1 MIRTRTLLAA
11 AATLGLLATAAATQ
25 GQPSRAPAAPR
36 PAHTETA
43 IFAGGCFWSS
53 ETDFARVPGVVAMQV
68 GYIGGHVPHPSYED
82 VSSGQT
88 GHREGI
94 RVTYDPARTSYARVV
109 DAYWHMIDPT
119 DADGTFCDRGDEY
132 KTAIF
137 ALTPEQKR
145 VAEASKATVAH
156 MPRFA
161 GKPVATQI
169 RDAAPFYPAE
179 GYHQDYHD
187 KNPLQYNAYRFGC
200 GRDAALRRIWG
211 VSPADTKRG

>member
-1 MIRTRTLLAA
+1 MIRNRTLFAA
-11 AATLGLLATAAATQ
+11 AILTALGTVAVTAAGGAATT
-25 GQPSRAPAAPR
+25 PPR
-36 PAHTETA
+36 TPAHTETA

-53 ETDFARVPGVVAMQV
+53 ETDFNRLPGIVSMTV

-94 RVTYDPARTSYARVV
+94 KVVYDPTKISYAHVV

-119 DADGTFCDRGDEY
+119 DAGGTFCDRGDEY

-137 ALTPEQKR
+137 VLSPDQMRIAQ
-145 VAEASKATVAH
+145 ASKQVVAH
-156 MPRFA
+156 MPRFH
-161 GKPVATQI
+161 GKPVATEI
-169 RDAAPFYPAE
+169 RAVTTFYPAE

-187 KNPLQYNAYRFGC
+187 KNPVQYGAYRIGC
-200 GRDAALRRIWG
+200 GRDAALRSIWG
-211 VSPADTKRG
+211 ESPADVRRG